1 MSRRSFLQ
9 SAASLGIAVPSLRAL
24 DALVVPPDRPVT
36 AGLMAARRRS
46 LPDIQFAINDY
57 IAPARNLD
65 GVTVRFPPVYTS
77 YTTFTL
83 TRTPTPADQ
92 ATLARALD
100 VIEQIYPF
108 RPNGVFTTIGYGV
121 PYFARLPGGMTGA
134 LVASYLPRMVNAPSR
149 FAFEEAVKGPTDV
162 GGPRP
167 TTKQTFNVP
176 VQIESNDLV
185 MMLRSDSPWILTDVI
200 TYLTGTSSQLGGRR
214 VGSSGLRGLLVTTSS
229 RLMFVQPGLP
239 RKLAEIHRLP
249 YARQINPRSPMWMGF
264 ADQQTAGSGPPEIT
278 TFQGN
283 ASAQLTSARAG
294 DYFDNAAIMHL
305 SHVIDDL
312 AQFYDPTE
320 PYTERVQHMFRSNP
334 IPSVGNRDQFTDGG
348 GPAILDNIFQGT
360 QDAAANAAGI
370 NTYHGQRRLGHLS
383 AVQRSSRAADG
394 TPLHIRADGPGFDS
408 LDVPDGSAQ
417 PKLHFCIFVPTADLF
432 RIMRLHQASR
442 DLTDTYNVD
451 PNHTG
456 LERFITTTRRQN
468 FLIPPRRHRAFPL
481 LEVSPTA

>member
-1 MSRRSFLQ
+1 MASVSRRSFLQ

-24 DALVVPPDRPVT
+24 NALAVPPDRSITT
-36 AGLMAARRRS
+36 APQRP

-57 IAPARNLD
+57 ISPARTLN

-77 YTTFTL
+77 FTTFTL

-92 ATLARALD
+92 AILAHALD
-100 VIEQIYPF
+100 VVEQTYPF
-108 RPNGVFTTIGYGV
+108 RPNGVFTTIGYGL
-121 PYFARLPGGMTGA
+121 PYFARLPGGITGA
-134 LVASYLPRMVNAPSR
+134 LVSSHLPRMVNAPTR
-149 FAFEEAVKGPTDV
+149 FAFEEAVPGPTDV

-176 VQIESNDLV
+176 VRIESSDLV
-185 MMLRSDSPWILTDVI
+185 VMLRSDSTWILTDVI
-200 TYLTGTSSQLGGRR
+200 RYLTGVSSRLAGRN
-214 VGSSGLRGLLVTTSS
+214 VGRAGLAGLLVTSSS
-229 RLMFVQPGLP
+229 RLMFVQRGLP
-239 RKLAEIHRLP
+239 RRIAEIHHLP
-249 YARQINPRSPMWMGF
+249 YARQINPQSPMWMGF
-264 ADQQTAGSGPPEIT
+264 ADQQTTGSGPPEIT

-283 ASAQLTSARAG
+283 ASAQLTTARAG

-312 AQFYDPTE
+312 AQFYAPTE
-320 PYTERVQHMFRSNP
+320 PYTERIQHMFRSNP
-334 IPSVGNRDQFTDGG
+334 IPSAGNRDQFTNGG
-348 GPAILDNIFQGT
+348 GPAILDNTFQGT

-370 NTYHGQRRLGHLS
+370 NTYHGEHRIGHLS

-394 TPLHIRADGPGFDS
+394 TPMHIRADGPGFDS

-417 PKLHFCIFVPTADLF
+417 PKLHFCIFVPTADFF

-442 DLTDTYNVD
+442 DLAETYNID

-481 LEVSPTA
+481 VEASPAR